1 MQVCTRTVWLP
12 KAGNTA
18 EEYEDASAP
27 LRSVNRELRAFR
39 CAVADGATE
48 ASFSAAWARLLV
60 GAYCKRQWGG
70 RRTFRSLGRLQTA
83 WQQEVDALQLPW
95 YAEEKLRSGAF
106 ASLLGFTLLAPVEE
120 YPGGWMAEAVGDSC
134 LFQVRSDDV
143 ITAFPMSCAA
153 AFNSRPHLIGS
164 TRSSNEQL
172 LEHVR
177 EARGGWEPGDIFYLM
192 TDALACWFLERLE
205 AGDQPWVELATAAV
219 DGQPSFAAWVDDL
232 REERAMRNDDVTLL
246 RVNVR

>member
-1 MQVCTRTVWLP
+1 MQVCTRALWLP

-18 EEYEDASAP
+18 EEYEDACAP
-27 LRSVNRELRAFR
+27 LRSVDRELWTFR

-48 ASFSAAWARLLV
+48 ASFSASWARLLV

-70 RRTFRSLGRLQTA
+70 RRTFRSLGRLQKV

-106 ASLLGFTLLAPVEE
+106 ASLLGFTLVAPVEE
-120 YPGGWMAEAVGDSC
+120 YAGGWMAEAVGDSC
-134 LFQVRSDDV
+134 LFQVRSDEV

-164 TRSSNEQL
+164 TRSSNEHL
-172 LEHVR
+172 LEHQR
-177 EARGGWEPGDIFYLM
+177 QTRGGWEPGDSFYLM
-192 TDALACWFLERLE
+192 TDALACWFLNGVE
-205 AGDQPWVELATAAV
+205 AGERPWGELAIASV
-219 DGQPSFAAWVDDL
+219 GGQSSFAAWIDHL
-232 REERAMRNDDVTLL
+232 REERAIRNDDVTLL
-246 RVNVR
+246 QVTVR